1 MEGGTFP
8 ANLVQQRAAAGKPQQ
23 RSLVKKKKKKKSLS
37 SESLLMAGSLEL
49 PSEERWQRATGDVQ
63 HNGGTDA
70 LLAALTCTL
79 STSYLHTR
87 IYT

>member
-1 MEGGTFP
+1 
-8 ANLVQQRAAAGKPQQ
+8 
-23 RSLVKKKKKKKSLS
+23 
-37 SESLLMAGSLEL
+37 MAGSLEL